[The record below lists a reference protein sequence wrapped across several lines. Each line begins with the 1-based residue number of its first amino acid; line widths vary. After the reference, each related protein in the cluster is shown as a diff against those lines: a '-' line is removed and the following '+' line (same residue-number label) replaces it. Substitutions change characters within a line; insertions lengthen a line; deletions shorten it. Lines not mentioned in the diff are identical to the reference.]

1 MASNLFVNTSWV
13 SQKILV
19 QLLNKLT
26 CTEYFN
32 RDWEP
37 EFKREFAP
45 GSQIQV
51 KFPQRMTT
59 TLGMGYQPQAINRI
73 ATTLNL
79 DTWIQC
85 SFEWDDY
92 EAAVRL
98 ERSERELEENY
109 FSPAGE
115 ALAQAYDSQAANWA
129 RIYTSTIVGQ
139 LGTDPNTVATYYAAR
154 AALKVRACPGN
165 KRAMLIS
172 SSMMASIGGAITNI
186 FQPPD
191 EISKTFKEGALGRL
205 AGFNFFESNSLYT
218 HTAGTWASTVTV
230 NGANQSGTS
239 LAITCTAGDTFNQG
253 DKFSIANVNFV
264 NPMTRR
270 YPGPKAVETF
280 TVTTALTGV
289 GGGNPADVLTI
300 LPAIFGPG
308 SQYQNVDALPANGAN
323 LTLFPGTTSPNGK
336 SGTVGL
342 GISPFAF
349 GLAACE
355 LYMPKAV
362 ETGGAATDP
371 DSHISIRKVKAW
383 DPQRSMLVNRMDSL
397 CGFGNFYQ
405 DAGAVAVLGA

>member
-1 MASNLFVNTSWV
+1 M
-13 SQKILV
+13 KILV

-32 RDWEP
+32 RDWEG
-37 EFKREFAP
+37 EFDREFAP

-59 TLGMGYQPQAINRI
+59 TDGMGYAPQSINRI

-79 DTWIQC
+79 DNWIQC

-92 EAAVRL
+92 EAAVKL
-98 ERSERELEENY
+98 ERTERELEENY

-115 ALAQAYDSQAANWA
+115 ALAQEYDSRAAKWA
-129 RIYTSTIVGQ
+129 KNNASSVVGQ
-139 LGTDPNTVATYYAAR
+139 LGTDPTAVTTYYQAR
-154 AALKVRACPGN
+154 ALLKQKACPGN

-172 SSMMASIGGAITNI
+172 SSMMSSLGGAITNL
-186 FQPPD
+186 FQPAD

-205 AGFNFFESNSLYT
+205 AAFNFFESNSIWT
-218 HTAGTWASTVTV
+218 HTAGTWAAAVTV
-230 NGANQSGTS
+230 NGANQAGTS
-239 LAITCTAGDTFNQG
+239 IIVTCTAGDTFNQG
-253 DKFSIANVNFV
+253 DKYSIANVNFV

-270 YPGPKAVETF
+270 YPGPKQAQTF
-280 TVTTALTGV
+280 TVTQSLTGV
-289 GGGNPADVLTI
+289 GGGADVLNF
-300 LPAIFGPG
+300 LPAIYGPG
-308 SQYQNVDALPANGAN
+308 SQYQNVDSLPANGAA

-336 SGTVGL
+336 SGTMGL

-349 GLAACE
+349 GIAAGK
-355 LYMPKAV
+355 LYLPKAT
-362 ETGGAATDP
+362 EASGDATDP

-397 CGFGNFYQ
+397 CGFGNYYQ
-405 DAGAVAVLGA
+405 DAGAVVVLGA